1 MEWGFI
7 PCISIVD
14 VLTTVWII
22 YAMQVTVACRCSVF
36 FSLENNAPDT
46 YRNDINEILLS
57 DGKYH

>member
-1 MEWGFI
+1 
-7 PCISIVD
+7 
-14 VLTTVWII
+14 
-22 YAMQVTVACRCSVF
+22 VF